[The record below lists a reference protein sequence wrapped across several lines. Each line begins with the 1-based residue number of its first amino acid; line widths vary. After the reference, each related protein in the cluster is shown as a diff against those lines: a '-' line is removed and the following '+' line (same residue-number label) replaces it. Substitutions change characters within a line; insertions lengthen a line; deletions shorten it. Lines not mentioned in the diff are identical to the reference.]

1 MAKKKKYPFSV
12 NAFLSTVDGGRTIAS
27 YRQNQTTG
35 PALGRQRPSDTRH
48 LVGKRHRRDPERFD
62 HLGPL
67 AHQKIAR
74 PMQHQLALLL
84 ARFDPHK
91 THGRAPHCLA
101 DRFRAKA
108 RSKRRIWQIDNAVNV
123 LEEWEN
129 NTR

>member
-84 ARFDPHK
+84 V
-91 THGRAPHCLA
+91 GRRTASQIASGRRL
-101 DRFRAKA
+101 DRSDAYG
-108 RSKRRIWQIDNAVNV
+108 RSMMP
-123 LEEWEN
+123 
-129 NTR
+129 